1 MAKLTLEANNGLYH
15 KKVVVAAFQSA
26 LYVRFIHLGFKI
38 IENRYLLGGT
48 W

>member
-15 KKVVVAAFQSA
+15 KKVVAALQPA

-38 IENRYLLGGT
+38 IENRYLLGT